1 MSRRLTSVSVR
12 TARYQHV
19 ERISETGAG
28 QPLALDTDANAVPF
42 EMFASKN
49 KSVIDSR
56 RAPSFAS
63 PTTTANGYSLSPE
76 RSPLVGTPDCRFRVL
91 DPAGTERT
99 IAVCFDR
106 SVVVRIDRKRSKKRT
121 HLWIASRFWVLC
133 AERHLAA
140 YLSEVGDWPPSGQ
153 LMIAELDDDEMLLAT
168 YWKD

>member
-1 MSRRLTSVSVR
+1 VR
-12 TARYQHV
+12 TAHYQYV
-19 ERISETGAG
+19 EKISDTGAG

-56 RAPSFAS
+56 DAQNFAS
-63 PTTTANGYSLSPE
+63 PTTTANGYSLIAES
-76 RSPLVGTPDCRFRVL
+76 SPLVGTPDCRFRVL
-91 DPAGTERT
+91 GPAGAERI

-106 SVVVRIDRKRSKKRT
+106 SLVTLIDRKRSKKRT

-140 YLSEVGDWPPSGQ
+140 YFSEAGDWPPSGQ
-153 LMIAELDDDEMLLAT
+153 LVIAGLDDDEMLLAT